1 MVLAVISDIHG
12 NLEALEAVLADIKGS
27 NISEVYN
34 LGDTV
39 GYGPDPK
46 ACIELVRS
54 FPSVKGNH
62 DEMSVQ
68 GFKEDM
74 MPNWVAKES
83 LIWTGQQLSQEEKD
97 YLSSLPY
104 TLKIGD
110 KFVLAHA
117 NLIDPP
123 GFKYLT
129 ANEAGFS
136 KTPAYETMNVL
147 ELLNCHVAF
156 VGHSHEPRYWEKYY
170 TGDVQSRFFDKY
182 KKNQFC
188 LNPQIFPRVIVN
200 VGSVGQPRD
209 RNPDACWVE
218 VNEAQ
223 ITLHRVSYDCK
234 PTQEKMRSRC
244 GLSSGAS
251 DALTNRLELGK

>member
-1 MVLAVISDIHG
+1 MAFAVISDIHA
-12 NLEALEAVLADIKGS
+12 NLEALEAVLADIKGN

-46 ACIELVRS
+46 ACIERVRS

-62 DEMSVQ
+62 DVMSIE

-104 TLKIGD
+104 TLKVGD
-110 KFVLAHA
+110 GFVLAHA

-129 ANEAGFS
+129 TNEAGFS
-136 KTPAYETMNVL
+136 KTPAYETMNML
-147 ELLNCHVAF
+147 ELSGDHVAF
-156 VGHSHEPRYWEKYY
+156 VGHTHEPRYYEKSIH
-170 TGDVQSRFFDKY
+170 GQVQFRVFNVHE
-182 KKNQFC
+182 KNQFC
-188 LNPQIFPRVIVN
+188 LRPKIFPQIIVN

-218 VNEAQ
+218 ANEAL
-223 ITLHRVSYDCK
+223 ITLHRTPYDFK
-234 PTQEKMRSRC
+234 KTQEKIRSRC
-244 GLSSGAS
+244 DLSPGAA